1 MVTSRSATID
11 IMASASFHGFQS
23 TFIGRCQG
31 GQHTA
36 RCGNDDIYRY
46 HYLIYN
52 EGMSRSWAVKIW
64 PTFGA
69 VTRAEPP
76 ADQAGCRA
84 PSSSPM
90 SQLARH

>member
-1 MVTSRSATID
+1 
-11 IMASASFHGFQS
+11 
-23 TFIGRCQG
+23 
-31 GQHTA
+31 
-36 RCGNDDIYRY
+36 
-46 HYLIYN
+46 
-52 EGMSRSWAVKIW
+52 MSRSWAVKIW